1 MENWVA
7 IVSLIFNLLLGGGVV
22 TTFLL
27 YRKQSVRIKNAEAF
41 SAEVAVL
48 RAEVEELRKSLD
60 FERRQR
66 EEDKKIIAKVEA
78 LNTALFHDKSS
89 LEIKYALRKKATNR
103 AYECTL
109 CPDSSKCPV
118 LIQVKYNDDNEL
130 KSLIRSKG

>member
-1 MENWVA
+1 MA

-66 EEDKKIIAKVEA
+66 EEDKKIIARVEA
-78 LNTALFHDKSS
+78 LNSSLYLDKNG
-89 LEIKYALRKKATNR
+89 LEIKNALYKKAMNR
-103 AYECTL
+103 AYECTF
-109 CPDSSKCPV
+109 CADSSKCPV
-118 LIQVKYNDDNEL
+118 LIQRKHNDDNEL
-130 KSLIRSKG
+130 KSLIKGKN

>member
-48 RAEVEELRKSLD
+48 RAEVEELRKSLE

-66 EEDKKIIAKVEA
+66 EEDKKIIVTLET
-78 LNTALFHDKSS
+78 LNTSLFHDKSG

-103 AYECTL
+103 AYECTF

-118 LIQVKYNDDNEL
+118 LMQVKYNDDNEL
-130 KSLIRSKG
+130 KSLVKHKG

>member
-1 MENWVA
+1 METWVA

-66 EEDKKIIAKVEA
+66 EEDKKIIARVEA
-78 LNTALFHDKSS
+78 LNSSLYLDKNG
-89 LEIKYALRKKATNR
+89 LEIKNALYKKAMNR
-103 AYECTL
+103 AYECTF
-109 CPDSSKCPV
+109 CGDSSKCPV
-118 LIQVKYNDDNEL
+118 LIQRKHNDDNEL
-130 KSLIRSKG
+130 RSLIKGKN

>member
-66 EEDKKIIAKVEA
+66 EEDKKTITRVEA
-78 LNTALFHDKSS
+78 LNTAL
-89 LEIKYALRKKATNR
+89 
-103 AYECTL
+103 
-109 CPDSSKCPV
+109 
-118 LIQVKYNDDNEL
+118 
-130 KSLIRSKG
+130 

>member
-7 IVSLIFNLLLGGGVV
+7 IVSLIFNLLLSGGVV

-48 RAEVEELRKSLD
+48 RAEVEELRKSLE

-66 EEDKKIIAKVEA
+66 EEDKKVIVTLET
-78 LNTALFHDKSS
+78 LNTSLFHDKSG
-89 LEIKYALRKKATNR
+89 LEVKYALRKKATNR
-103 AYECTL
+103 AYECTF

-118 LIQVKYNDDNEL
+118 LMQVKYNDDNEL
-130 KSLIRSKG
+130 KSLVKHKG

>member
-27 YRKQSVRIKNAEAF
+27 YRKQSIRIKNAEAF

-48 RAEVEELRKSLD
+48 RNEVDELRKSLD

-66 EEDKKIIAKVEA
+66 EEDKKIIARIEA
-78 LNTALFHDKSS
+78 LNSTLYFDKNN
-89 LEIKYALRKKATNR
+89 LEIKNSLNKKAMNR
-103 AYECTL
+103 AYECTF
-109 CPDSSKCPV
+109 CRDSGKCPV
-118 LIQVKYNDDNEL
+118 LVQRKHNDDNEL
-130 KSLIRSKG
+130 KTLIKQKS